1 MVPAFTVDFYKG
13 DTPTLVFD
21 LTDDN
26 GPVSLSDT
34 TVMLYIKDQALK
46 GLINDRNQV
55 AFFFDKDFSAALPV
69 GQHKTWVEFTTQP
82 TKYSFLGYIRVEKAR

>member
-21 LTDDN
+21 LIDDN

-34 TVMLYIKDQALK
+34 TVMLYIKDQSLK
-46 GLINDRNQV
+46 GLINDRN
-55 AFFFDKDFSAALPV
+55 
-69 GQHKTWVEFTTQP
+69 
-82 TKYSFLGYIRVEKAR
+82 